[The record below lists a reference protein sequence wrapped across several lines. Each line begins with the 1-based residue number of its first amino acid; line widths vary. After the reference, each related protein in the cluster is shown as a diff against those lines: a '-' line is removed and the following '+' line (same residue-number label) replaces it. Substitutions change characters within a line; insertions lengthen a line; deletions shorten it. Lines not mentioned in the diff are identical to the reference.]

1 MITKITS
8 DPFQWLT
15 HHFPK
20 GDPFMKIMAA
30 WFAGK
35 HEKAMD
41 VASRV
46 LGRRQGS
53 WTVPLR
59 WAEYSW
65 NRDRIAFRKLTF
77 NDR

>member
-1 MITKITS
+1 
-8 DPFQWLT
+8 
-15 HHFPK
+15 
-20 GDPFMKIMAA
+20 MKIMAA

-77 NDR
+77 NER

>member
-1 MITKITS
+1 
-8 DPFQWLT
+8 
-15 HHFPK
+15 
-20 GDPFMKIMAA
+20 MKIMAA

-46 LGRRQGS
+46 LGRQGS

-65 NRDRIAFRKLTF
+65 NRDRNCIQEADFQRQMNILRTAGDALLCRSFMAFV
-77 NDR
+77 